1 MSFSK
6 LNRFANKLC
15 SLKGS
20 YLNIL
25 KTHSFCL
32 KRFSVGMSVGNIE
45 LQQFS
50 RNWNTTTENIFSNC
64 LRCLINIFSLRKRK
78 SKEKRKARK
87 FIIIAFFLFFIIRLT
102 RESFFLR
109 LWNYFIS
116 SLSTTQMKEKNFY
129 VPSKVVSFVAAKLE
143 KKAYRGKRGENI
155 HFPKISFF
163 TRARLLFCPGRNG
176 RAKMCERNNFGS
188 AFCLFIS
195 SRDGNFSL
203 LSRRLLARFEA
214 LKCRLTKLSL
224 LCSMLRGWANDA
236 TRMSFP
242 RLQKT
247 VYISS
252 WLWN

>member
-1 MSFSK
+1 MTFSK
-6 LNRFANKLC
+6 LNRFANKLY

-32 KRFSVGMSVGNIE
+32 KRFSVGNIE

-50 RNWNTTTENIFSNC
+50 RNWNTTTKNIFSNC

-155 HFPKISFF
+155 HFPKNFLFHTSKASF
-163 TRARLLFCPGRNG
+163 LPGT
-176 RAKMCERNNFGS
+176 ERKSENVW
-188 AFCLFIS
+188 
-195 SRDGNFSL
+195 
-203 LSRRLLARFEA
+203 
-214 LKCRLTKLSL
+214 TK
-224 LCSMLRGWANDA
+224 
-236 TRMSFP
+236 
-242 RLQKT
+242 
-247 VYISS
+247 
-252 WLWN
+252 